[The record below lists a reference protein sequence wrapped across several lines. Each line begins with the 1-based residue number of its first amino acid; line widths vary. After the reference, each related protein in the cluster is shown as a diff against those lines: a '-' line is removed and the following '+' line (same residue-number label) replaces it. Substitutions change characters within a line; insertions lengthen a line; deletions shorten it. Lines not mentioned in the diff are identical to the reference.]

1 MNAEAHINKK
11 KQPGELRNSWIKFRV
26 SKIEYA
32 QIRNRIP
39 SDASLSDYIREEIL
53 KMPTTGWSPI
63 KSDIAPEAVESI
75 REISKLTVATNHI
88 GENINQIARGI
99 NTMAK
104 SNSTIS
110 AGLYLKEL
118 NAIFKEIKAIREIA
132 DDLKGRL

>member
-1 MNAEAHINKK
+1 MNDDTSINKRK
-11 KQPGELRNSWIKFRV
+11 DSSELRSKWIKFRI
-26 SKIEYA
+26 SKNEEA

-39 SDASLSDYIREEIL
+39 ANISLSDFIREEIL
-53 KMPTTGWSPI
+53 KMPTSGWSPT
-63 KSDIAPEAVESI
+63 KSDIAPEVVESI

-118 NAIFKEIKAIREIA
+118 NAIFRELKALREVA
-132 DDLKGRL
+132 DDLKGRV

>member
-1 MNAEAHINKK
+1 MNDDTSINKRK
-11 KQPGELRNSWIKFRV
+11 DPSELRTKWIKFRI
-26 SKIEYA
+26 SKNEEA

-39 SDASLSDYIREEIL
+39 ANSSLSDYIREEIL
-53 KMPTTGWSPI
+53 KMPATGWSPV
-63 KSDIAPEAVESI
+63 KSDIAPEVVESI
-75 REISKLTVATNHI
+75 REISKLTVATNCI
-88 GENINQIARGI
+88 GENVNQIARSV
-99 NTMAK
+99 NTLAK